1 MRLTRHVVVDWSHS
15 WEFHVKFIQPTPPSR
30 RKLEHYINWIILILG
45 YLAVPHTR
53 GALQYC
59 GLLLVGLLLIALN
72 HVIIAAT
79 AKVHRAEI
87 HSTEGKL

>member
-1 MRLTRHVVVDWSHS
+1 VVVDWSHS
-15 WEFHVKFIQPTPPSR
+15 WEFYVKFIQPTPPSR
-30 RKLEHYINWIILILG
+30 RKLERVIGWIILVLTC
-45 YLAVPHTR
+45 LAVPHTH

-79 AKVHRAEI
+79 AKVPSAETPSI
-87 HSTEGKL
+87 EGKL